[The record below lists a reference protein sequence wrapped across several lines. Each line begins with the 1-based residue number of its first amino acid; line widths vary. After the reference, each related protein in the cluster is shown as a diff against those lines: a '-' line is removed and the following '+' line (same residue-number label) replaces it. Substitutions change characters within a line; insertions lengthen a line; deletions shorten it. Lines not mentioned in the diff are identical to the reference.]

1 MLLFKD
7 KINYKLPGANG
18 FAAHID
24 APAYSHMGD
33 IKHIEVMIAVDAQTL
48 ENGCLELVPG
58 SHKTHLPLANGG
70 RLDQSWESSNSFIP
84 IPLSQGMTSLTP

>member
-24 APAYSHMGD
+24 APAYAHMG
-33 IKHIEVMIAVDAQTL
+33 HSNFVEVMVAIDPHNE
-48 ENGCLELVPG
+48 ENGCLEVVPG
-58 SHKTHLPLANGG
+58 SHKITVPLANGG
-70 RLDQSWESSNSFIP
+70 RLDQDWESKAPFT
-84 IPLSQGMTSLTP
+84 PLPLESGKCKH